1 VDAAFIVD
9 TDVKG
14 GAPVDG
20 GTAVRNTEYIHNL
33 GAWSPAA
40 KDAVAAAVSGAVA
53 EPPQMYMTQCP
64 HQHRDI
70 DPSKTVYSFSAPRSH
85 PDMCYRNLGI
95 TQMLHLIQGK
105 RGIYFCSNY
114 AVPGNGHDLSF
125 TGGVAVAAAIGADY
139 PFEDEPDAKRDFQL
153 LRKFMNI

>member
-1 VDAAFIVD
+1 VD
-9 TDVKG
+9 TDVNG
-14 GAPVDG
+14 GAPIDG
-20 GTAVRNTEYIHNL
+20 GTTAVRNTEYIHNL
-33 GAWSPAA
+33 GSWSPGA
-40 KDAVAAAVSGAVA
+40 KAAVAAAGNEPAA
-53 EPPQMYMTQCP
+53 EPPQMYMSQCL
-64 HQHRDI
+64 HEHRDI

-125 TGGVAVAAAIGADY
+125 TGGVAIAAAIGADY
-139 PFEDEPDAKRDFQL
+139 PFEGEPAAERDFRL
-153 LRKFMNI
+153 LSQFMNVF